1 LLFRERR
8 QRATTSYEEAATSCR
23 AKVEAIRHECRRL
36 NQKYYD
42 RLFDL
47 PYQDALVSL
56 DASADPLS
64 VKGLQ
69 GIGSVKRVEDIYEDP
84 EFIVDGA
91 TASDVRQGINGDCW
105 FLAAI
110 TALSGKPDLI
120 DKLCIHRDEQVGVYG
135 FVFFRGRCSPWPVS

>member
-1 LLFRERR
+1 M
-8 QRATTSYEEAATSCR
+8 
-23 AKVEAIRHECRRL
+23 
-36 NQKYYD
+36 
-42 RLFDL
+42 FDL
-47 PYQDALVSL
+47 PFQDTLVSL
-56 DASADPLS
+56 DASESPMS

-69 GIGSVKRVEDIYEDP
+69 GVGSVKRVEDIYEDP
-84 EFIVDGA
+84 AFIVDGA

-135 FVFFRGRCSPWPVS
+135 FVFFRGMCAFHRVLIYSGILTSQKMANGFPKLSMIGCVFVKQRMRVIIRLNG